1 MIGKALQM
9 AYSAHNDQID
19 KGGLP
24 YIQHPIRVAL
34 NCHTDDE
41 KIVALLHDVVED
53 TDITMQDLQ
62 QAGFDSHIIDAIIAI
77 TKNEDED
84 YMQFIKRLSKNN
96 LALSVKIND
105 LKDNM
110 DIRRLNGKP
119 HWKMEVYQTALS
131 YLESIRT
138 NHKI

>member
-1 MIGKALQM
+1 
-9 AYSAHNDQID
+9 
-19 KGGLP
+19 
-24 YIQHPIRVAL
+24 
-34 NCHTDDE
+34 
-41 KIVALLHDVVED
+41 
-53 TDITMQDLQ
+53 MQDLQ

-77 TKNEDED
+77 TKNEYED

-96 LALSVKIND
+96 LPLSVKIND

-119 HWKMEVYQTALS
+119 HWKMEVYKKALS